1 MGILDDAKDRLGDAA
16 GWAKEQ
22 AERLGDRAGDAGQ
35 AIGAGAAEAAHWAR
49 ERIAAAQPGDRVDDA
64 GASGA
69 ALDGARSGGGPGAPS
84 GEPSADGGVPAT
96 EWVEQSRDHAEPHAG
111 AHADEHP
118 HVQHEVPPVPEEPTP

>member
-84 GEPSADGGVPAT
+84 ADGGVPAT

>member
-49 ERIAAAQPGDRVDDA
+49 ERIAAAQPGDGVDSVD
-64 GASGA
+64 ASGA
-69 ALDGARSGGGPGAPS
+69 AHDGPQPGGGPGVPS

-96 EWVEQSRDHAEPHAG
+96 EWVEQSRDHAAS
-111 AHADEHP
+111 HADEQP
-118 HVQHEVPPVPEEPTP
+118 PVQHEVPPAPEEPTP